1 MDRRPPRGQTGRSRS
16 PFGSPEAGP
25 PWPPAGRHPA
35 RPAQPF
41 WKLLESVRMLSMGR
55 PRSHR
60 LEGTLPAALSE
71 AARPSAGGRLHTPGR
86 GPHWKQPP
94 RCAGCG
100 EGRCRVPAP
109 PPHPPPPLCVQVPHT
124 NCHQQSPGFPLP
136 RPSSQT
142 RGPGSQGPVSAKPRP
157 RHTSPVASSATGP
170 RPPAFASLGMRGR
183 GRGGCQE
190 GTATTASISG
200 LPAPRSRLGWPLCT
214 PALPRDALTDRGP
227 RLLFPPCFRAG

>member
-1 MDRRPPRGQTGRSRS
+1 MPPHGRHGARVDRRPPRGQTGRSRS

-71 AARPSAGGRLHTPGR
+71 AARPSAGGRLHTPGC

-109 PPHPPPPLCVQVPHT
+109 PPRPRCAYKCLTQTAT
-124 NCHQQSPGFPLP
+124 NKARAFRCLG
-136 RPSSQT
+136 RPARHEAQGA
-142 RGPGSQGPVSAKPRP
+142 RGPSLLSRAHVTRAQLRPLRLAQGPLR
-157 RHTSPVASSATGP
+157 
-170 RPPAFASLGMRGR
+170 
-183 GRGGCQE
+183 
-190 GTATTASISG
+190 
-200 LPAPRSRLGWPLCT
+200 LPL
-214 PALPRDALTDRGP
+214 
-227 RLLFPPCFRAG
+227 